1 MVYNDFI
8 CRLVRRSAKRQPEVT
23 GFMANNRYAAAKARP
38 GNAARGQNLLSG
50 NPLQPAKISLLGLLW
65 LFLPLFAA
73 LLLSLVLKDDQ
84 AAFLE
89 WWITLFAFGAAAFP
103 FTSLLFSGFHGKGY
117 GFAKSLGLLSTSFIL
132 WTLCYIGIVPFNRIW
147 VILILVVV
155 AALGWGLKITRKA
168 AVRAL
173 STPADIC
180 GIAVEET
187 IFVAALVFWCFI
199 KGLYPDI
206 NGEEKFMDFAF
217 LNSLVRT
224 DTLPAPDP
232 WLAGQSINYY
242 YYGQYIFAYIT
253 KLNGVRTSVAYN
265 LSMCTTFALSF
276 TMSYSLGSLFIE
288 GARKSGLKVPEPIRM
303 AAGLL
308 TAFAVSLFGNAH
320 SFFYDEN
327 SNGNR
332 FLYFLKD
339 LGVNVGRTTNFF
351 YPDSTRFIGH
361 NPDSLIQN
369 AEGIIVR
376 NGDYTIHEFPCYSY
390 MLGDLHAHVVG
401 LMITMLIVA
410 VLFAYYISAS
420 HPSGNEL
427 LVSVSPGTGMQ
438 TGFYAQL
445 RHELKRL
452 LKPSMIVTGV
462 LLGIATMCNY
472 WDFLIYFIVGCM
484 VLLIYNI
491 KTSRHF
497 WSMSSVIFFF
507 VETAMILI
515 CYLKFSKQAFVLVG
529 VQLIIFGICFL
540 GTAFVPTAL
549 SRTGLGMS
557 FLFTSASL
565 CSLTFNSKFEMIANS
580 LAKSVDHTSFYQ
592 FVMVWGVHLIFAVT
606 LLVLTIV
613 SALKA
618 QGTSGAGSGNGAHA
632 VPRNTVARFM
642 ARMNPADLFMS
653 GLSVV
658 AFLLLLAPELFY
670 VVDIYGGSYKRANTM
685 FKFTFA
691 GFVLLS
697 LVLGY
702 TLFRVICNYS
712 VKNSHPYAAI
722 TGIIVLSLLLL
733 LPAHYPLVSIEQ
745 RSGKISIANYKGLDG
760 TAYLLTRDSSQ
771 ISAGPGDLIPYKQA
785 VEWLNENVEGQPVIL
800 EANGL
805 SYTDSCIVSAY
816 TGLPTVLGWQ
826 THEWLWRF
834 QGINQG
840 GTLVSDPTKPDVWAD
855 IMTPRDTDI
864 AAIYSSTDMISAKKL
879 LDKYNVTYLIVGD
892 LERAHLAQPEH
903 NRTIDDTVMK
913 NLGTVVFVSE
923 NETLYIVKVS

>member
-1 MVYNDFI
+1 
-8 CRLVRRSAKRQPEVT
+8 
-23 GFMANNRYAAAKARP
+23 MANKQYAAVKGQGLLP
-38 GNAARGQNLLSG
+38 GNSLR
-50 NPLQPAKISLLGLLW
+50 PAKISLPGLLW
-65 LFLPLFAA
+65 LIIPLVSA
-73 LLLSLVLKDDQ
+73 LLLSLILKDDSVV
-84 AAFLE
+84 FLK

-103 FTSLLFSGFHGKGY
+103 FSSLLFAGFRGRGY
-117 GFAKSLGLLSTSFIL
+117 GFAKSIGLLSSSFLL
-132 WTLCYIGIVPFNRIW
+132 WTFCYTGILPFNRIW
-147 VILILVVV
+147 VTLILAAV
-155 AALGWGLKITRKA
+155 AALGWGLKITREA

-173 STPADIC
+173 STPDEIC

-187 IFVAALVFWCFI
+187 IFVAALVFCCFI

-224 DTLPAPDP
+224 NTLPAPDP
-232 WLAGQSINYY
+232 WLAGKSINYY

-253 KLNGVRTSVAYN
+253 KLNGVSTSVAYN

-276 TMSYSLGSLFIE
+276 TMAYSLGSLFIE
-288 GARKSGLKVPEPIRM
+288 GARKAGLKVPEPVRM

-308 TAFAVSLFGNAH
+308 TAFAVSVFGNAH

-327 SNGNR
+327 SIGNH

-361 NPDSLIQN
+361 NPDSLIKN
-369 AEGIIVR
+369 AAGVIVR

-420 HPSGNEL
+420 HPSGDEL
-427 LVSVSPGTGMQ
+427 LVSAFPGTGMQ
-438 TGFYAQL
+438 TGFFAQL
-445 RHELKRL
+445 KHEQKRL
-452 LKPSMIVTGV
+452 LVPSMIITGV

-497 WSMSSVIFFF
+497 WSFSSAIFFV

-515 CYLKFSKQAFVLVG
+515 CYLKFSKQAFLLVG
-529 VQLIIFGICFL
+529 AELIVFGICFI
-540 GTAFVPTAL
+540 GTAYLPTAL

-565 CSLTFNSKFEMIANS
+565 CSLTFNSKFDMIANS

-592 FVMVWGVHLIFAVT
+592 FVMVWGVHLIFAAA
-606 LLVLTIV
+606 LLVLTII

-618 QGTSGAGSGNGAHA
+618 KGTPRAASGKEGAG
-632 VPRNTVARFM
+632 VPRNAVARFM

-653 GLSVV
+653 GLAVV
-658 AFLLLLAPELFY
+658 AFLLLMAPELFY

-691 GFVLLS
+691 AFVLLS
-697 LVLGY
+697 LVMGY
-702 TLFRVICNYS
+702 TLFRIICR
-712 VKNSHPYAAI
+712 YAEKGSRPGAVI
-722 TGIIVLSLLLL
+722 TGSIVLTLLLVI
-733 LPAHYPLVSIEQ
+733 PAHYPLVSIEQ
-745 RSGKISIANYKGLDG
+745 RSGKIDYENYKSLDG
-760 TAYLLTRDSSQ
+760 TAYLTSRDSSL
-771 ISAGPGDLIPYKQA
+771 IAAGAGDLIPYKEA
-785 VEWLNENVEGQPVIL
+785 VVWLNSNVKGQPVIL

-805 SYTDSCIVSAY
+805 SYTDSCIVSSY

-834 QGINQG
+834 QGIYKDGN
-840 GTLVSDPTKPDVWAD
+840 LVTDPSKPDVWTD

-864 AAIYSSTDMISAKKL
+864 AAIYSSTDIISAKKL

-903 NRTIDDTVMK
+903 GMTIDDTVMK
-913 NLGTVVFVSE
+913 NLGKVVFTSE
-923 NETLYIVKVS
+923 NGSLYIVKVS

>member
-1 MVYNDFI
+1 M
-8 CRLVRRSAKRQPEVT
+8 AK
-23 GFMANNRYAAAKARP
+23 NRYAAAQTGS
-38 GNAARGQNLLSG
+38 GNTAGGQNLLSG
-50 NPLQPAKISLLGLLW
+50 NPLQPAKISLPGLFW
-65 LFLPLFAA
+65 LLLPLVAA

-89 WWITLFAFGAAAFP
+89 WWITLLAFGVAAFP
-103 FTSLLFSGFHGKGY
+103 FTSLLFSGFRGKGY
-117 GFAKSLGLLSTSFIL
+117 GFAKALGLLSSSFIL
-132 WTLCYIGIVPFNRIW
+132 WTLCYIGVAPFNRIW
-147 VILILVVV
+147 LILILFAV
-155 AALGWGLKITRKA
+155 AALGWGLQITRQA

-180 GIAVEET
+180 GIALEET

-206 NGEEKFMDFAF
+206 NGEEKLMDFAF

-288 GARKSGLKVPEPIRM
+288 GARKSGLKVPEPVRI

-308 TAFAVSLFGNAH
+308 TAFAVSVFGNAH

-327 SNGNR
+327 SIGNH

-339 LGVNVGRTTNFF
+339 LGVNVGRTTSFF

-361 NPDSLIQN
+361 NPDSLIKN

-420 HPSGNEL
+420 HPSGDEL
-427 LVSVSPGTGMQ
+427 LVSAYPGTGMQ
-438 TGFYAQL
+438 TGFFAQL
-445 RHELKRL
+445 KHELKRL

-497 WSMSSVIFFF
+497 WSMSSVIFFI

-529 VQLIIFGICFL
+529 VQMIVFGICLL
-540 GTAFVPTAL
+540 GTVYLPTAL

-565 CSLTFNSKFEMIANS
+565 CSLTFNSKFDMIANS

-606 LLVLTIV
+606 LLILTIV
-613 SALKA
+613 TALKA
-618 QGTSGAGSGNGAHA
+618 QGTTGTGSGKDAQA

-658 AFLLLLAPELFY
+658 AFLLLMAPELFY

-691 GFVLLS
+691 AFVLLS

-702 TLFRVICNYS
+702 TLLRVICHFAEKGAPLGS
-712 VKNSHPYAAI
+712 GI
-722 TGIIVLSLLLL
+722 TCTVLILLLF

-745 RSGKISIANYKGLDG
+745 RSGKFNYDNYDGLDG
-760 TAYLLTRDSSQ
+760 TAYLFYADSSL
-771 ISAGPGDLIPYKQA
+771 ISAGPGDLIPYQEA
-785 VEWLNENVEGQPVIL
+785 IDWLNENVDGQPVIL

-840 GTLVSDPTKPDVWAD
+840 GTLVTDPTKPDVWAD

-864 AAIYSSTDMISAKKL
+864 AAIYSSTDFISAKKL

-903 NRTIDDTVMK
+903 NMTIDDTVMK
-913 NLGTVVFVSE
+913 NLGTVVFESG
-923 NETLYIVKVS
+923 TLYIVKVS